1 MKIFIAMVL
10 LGLTV
15 SGCVLVPAGGRDYR
29 GDYRGG
35 YERAYVAPPAVVI
48 RPYFGYGRHR

>member
-15 SGCVLVPAGGRDYR
+15 SGCVLVPVGG

-48 RPYFGYGRHR
+48 RPYFGYRHHW